1 MDQNLH
7 HQPKLMH
14 RCCSH
19 EEEVNSMEWEFISM
33 TKQEEDLIYRMHK
46 LVGDRWVLIA
56 GRIPGRTAEEIER
69 HGHFDQAVL
78 VLQPYIF
85 TGFRLSSRIQLNSL
99 ITIPS
104 IQGILRVN
112 NKKVRLSRSSKL
124 AFCKL
129 RKNG

>member
-7 HQPKLMH
+7 HQPKLMY

-69 HGHFDQAVL
+69 FWIMKHSD
-78 VLQPYIF
+78 
-85 TGFRLSSRIQLNSL
+85 GFAHKRRQI
-99 ITIPS
+99 
-104 IQGILRVN
+104 R
-112 NKKVRLSRSSKL
+112 KV
-124 AFCKL
+124 
-129 RKNG
+129 